1 MIIVITY
8 ILLSLFAAMLLL
20 GIVAH
25 LTREPKEARM
35 SFIAAGVLF
44 ALSVLGIIADSL

>member
-8 ILLSLFAAMLLL
+8 VLLSLFVAMLLL

-25 LTREPKEARM
+25 LTREPKVARM
-35 SFIAAGVLF
+35 SFVAAGVLLL
-44 ALSVLGIIADSL
+44 LSVLGILAESL